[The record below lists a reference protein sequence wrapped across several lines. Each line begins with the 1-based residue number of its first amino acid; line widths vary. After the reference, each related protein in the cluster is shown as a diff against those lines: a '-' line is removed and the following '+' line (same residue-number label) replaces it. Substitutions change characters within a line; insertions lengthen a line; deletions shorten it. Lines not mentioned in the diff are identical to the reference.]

1 MWWYAFIA
9 GCICLGMVLEDKEV
23 KTSERWLAFLGGFML
38 LPILAGVIISN
49 LCEKWIG
56 EK

>member
-1 MWWYAFIA
+1 MLWYGFIA
-9 GCICLGMVLEDKEV
+9 GCICLGMLLEDKNA
-23 KTSERWLAFLGGFML
+23 KRSDCWWAFFGGFML
-38 LPILAGVIISN
+38 LPIMAGVIISK